1 MMTARVAGMGWVT
14 PAGRDLLS
22 VWRAIR
28 ENTRPEATNLE
39 SPVSKMAIPVLR
51 VPENLV
57 RDVAAFSRLRRSSSI
72 SRFAVAASADAA
84 AAAGMTPEKLARTAL
99 ICVVSDGGVVY
110 TRRFYADLVER
121 DEGAGSPLLFPE
133 TVYNAPA
140 SHVAAALGLQ
150 GEVLTLVG
158 DAASG
163 LAAIRTGCELLA
175 SGEADYCLIC
185 AAQELD
191 WITCEAYVRWG
202 LIQSGFNEA
211 SLFSEGAAAILLDR
225 ESGPLMISATH
236 AGYSCPNERDARDR
250 LDAVIADLLPGSRVA
265 VCVSGAAGTRLGTAE
280 MSCLERIF
288 PATKVL
294 SPKSVLGES
303 LSCSAMQQVI
313 AAALALGEIGDGDA
327 LVTSVGYSR
336 QVSGL
341 ILTRK
346 RTA

>member
-1 MMTARVAGMGWVT
+1 MSG
-14 PAGRDLLS
+14 S
-22 VWRAIR
+22 RAIG
-28 ENTRPEATNLE
+28 
-39 SPVSKMAIPVLR
+39 VLR
-51 VPENLV
+51 NEAPSTNSMVSTPLPCRMSETNCRMLPSSSMMKASAP
-57 RDVAAFSRLRRSSSI
+57 RRSLVAA
-72 SRFAVAASADAA
+72 
-84 AAAGMTPEKLARTAL
+84 
-99 ICVVSDGGVVY
+99 
-110 TRRFYADLVER
+110 
-121 DEGAGSPLLFPE
+121 
-133 TVYNAPA
+133 
-140 SHVAAALGLQ
+140 
-150 GEVLTLVG
+150 
-158 DAASG
+158 AASG

-265 VCVSGAAGTRLGTAE
+265 VCISGAAGTRLGTAE

-303 LSCSAMQQVI
+303 LSCSALQQVI
-313 AAALALGEIGDGDA
+313 AAALAAAALSAGAATAGLVFGVDSLAKQNLVAVRSGSSHHSLIEYPTGHGTFLCKIGFDVHPLAAGFEDDDFA
-327 LVTSVGYSR
+327 PAIHFR
-336 QVSGL
+336 
-341 ILTRK
+341 
-346 RTA
+346 